1 MRQNIV
7 YYLLLLYLTVML
19 KPLMPFVGDITSHF
33 FAEAYHET
41 TVHAKYG
48 VNHVDKEIA
57 DTGRENDTNKHQG
70 TTRTEEPVPFHL
82 LGKECHFTFSVNP
95 NPKPFNIFKGVW
107 LPSILLSVQ
116 APPPKLS

>member
-1 MRQNIV
+1 MRQNIA
-7 YYLLLLYLTVML
+7 YYLLLLYTTVML

-33 FAEAYHET
+33 FAQAYHEA

-48 VNHVDKEIA
+48 ANHVDKEIA

-82 LGKECHFTFSVNP
+82 SEKECQFAFSCNP
-95 NPKPFNIFKGVW
+95 ASKSFDDFKGFY